1 MSEAQQGAAP
11 GLSGSGA
18 GSGAGR
24 VAAVRLA
31 SAVAAFGLQLV
42 LARLMSPADFGAL
55 IVVMTWV
62 GLATALA
69 SLSLPL
75 VVVRFVADYVAR
87 GQLGAARAV
96 WRYAI
101 RAVAGGGVVVAVL
114 LLGSVALGV
123 LSLPGID
130 GPALPVLGL
139 LLVAAPLLALAAAQL
154 QGLQRVVTAELLSNL
169 ARTAVVIAGA
179 GLLTLLASRAPRV
192 SDLLW
197 IHLAAVLLLGLACW
211 AWGRSARPPGW
222 AAAPLQPEP
231 GRWREVAAGYLGV
244 MLVGALCERIDV
256 LVMGQVGSPDE
267 IARYAVVTRFSQ
279 ALTVL
284 VVAAHGGLAPR
295 VAAQLVDLQAGR
307 RAALQQ
313 ELTRFSRIAALLA
326 AAVALGFVLLGP
338 WLLSLFGAVYRTA
351 APALALLGAGAVLAC
366 LFGPALL
373 VVTLVGHA
381 RVAMAALATG
391 ALTSAL
397 TVALLGPGLGALG
410 AALGAALGM
419 MLPPLLGWWWLRHR
433 WGLDAAVWAR
443 AAQ

>member
-1 MSEAQQGAAP
+1 MSGAEQGAAP
-11 GLSGSGA
+11 VRA

-24 VAAVRLA
+24 VAAVRLG
-31 SAVAAFGLQLV
+31 SAVAAFGLQLM

-96 WRYAI
+96 WRYSI
-101 RAVAGGGVVVAVL
+101 GAVFGGGVAVAVL
-114 LLGSVALGV
+114 LLGSAALGG
-123 LSLPGID
+123 LSLPGVD
-130 GPALPVLGL
+130 GRAWPVLGL

-169 ARTAVVIAGA
+169 ARTAVVITGA
-179 GLLTLLASRAPRV
+179 VLVPVLASRAPRV

-211 AWGRSARPPGW
+211 AWGRSVRPSGW
-222 AAAPLQPEP
+222 AVAPLQPEP
-231 GRWREVAAGYLGV
+231 RRWREVAAGFLGV

-256 LVMGQVGSPDE
+256 LVMGQVGSPEE

-284 VVAAHGGLAPR
+284 VVAAHGGMAPR
-295 VAAQLVDLQAGR
+295 VAAHLVELQAGR
-307 RAALQQ
+307 RTALQQ
-313 ELTRFSRIAALLA
+313 ELSRFSRIAALLA
-326 AAVALGFVLLGP
+326 GAVALGFVLLGP
-338 WLLSLFGAVYRTA
+338 WLLSLFGPVYRTA

-381 RVAMAALATG
+381 RVAMAALAAG
-391 ALTSAL
+391 ALASAL
-397 TVALLGPGLGALG
+397 TVALLGPGQGALG
-410 AALGAALGM
+410 AAMGAALGTV
-419 MLPPLLGWWWLRHR
+419 LPPLVGWWWLRRR

-443 AAQ
+443 PAQ